1 MTAPVFDRL
10 AALADPIR
18 GRMLL
23 VLEPQEL
30 TVGEL
35 GTVLQLPQ
43 STVSRHLRVLARE
56 RWVSARAEGTA
67 RWYRMTAGALG
78 PAGRRLWRAVREQL
92 VAVPITAHDAQRL
105 RGVLSRRRERASEF
119 FATTAGEWDRVRAE
133 LFGADVDRS
142 AILSL
147 LDDRWVVTDLGC
159 GTGQLAA
166 ALAPFVRQV
175 IGVDESRAMLAAAR
189 RRVAGVTNVELRRGA
204 LEELPISDVAA
215 DAALLVLALPYVTE
229 PPRVLA
235 EARRVLR
242 PRGRVVVVDMLPH
255 DRAEYRQRMGHAWQ
269 GFSERQLGRW
279 FATAGFEGYRYQPL
293 AASPEAA
300 GPALFAA
307 SARATAASAM
317 AGLQAIVR

>member
-67 RWYRMTAGALG
+67 RWYRTTADALG
-78 PAGRRLWRAVREQL
+78 PAGRRLLRAVREQL

-105 RGVLSRRRERASEF
+105 RGVLARRRERASEF

-133 LFGADVDRS
+133 LFGTGVDRS
-142 AILSL
+142 AILAL
-147 LDDRWVVTDLGC
+147 LDDRWVVADLGC

-189 RRVAGVTNVELRRGA
+189 RRVAGVSNVELRRGA
-204 LEELPISDVAA
+204 LEELPLSDAAA
-215 DAALLVLALPYVTE
+215 DAALLVLALPYVAE

-235 EARRVLR
+235 EARRVLH
-242 PRGRVVVVDMLPH
+242 RGGRLVIVDVLPH
-255 DRAEYRQRMGHAWQ
+255 DRSEYRQRMGHAWQ

-279 FATAGFEGYRYQPL
+279 LTAAGFEGYRCQPL

-307 SARATAASAM
+307 SARAVASRT
-317 AGLQAIVR
+317 IN